1 MSEHR
6 ATTENKAAE
15 KPRASQS
22 SPDNPPEERR
32 YPIESLIEGSRG
44 YLGVSPAAAS
54 GAFTGSRKQTYT
66 IDEAREL
73 VNEFLGREV
82 TPA

>member
-6 ATTENKAAE
+6 ASTEDKAAE
-15 KPRASQS
+15 KPRAAQS
-22 SPDNPPEERR
+22 SPHNTPEERR
-32 YPIESLIEGSRG
+32 YPIASLIEGARG
-44 YLGVSPAAAS
+44 YLGVSPAAVS

-66 IDEAREL
+66 INEAREL
-73 VNEFLGREV
+73 VNEFLSREV